1 MEETEELEDL
11 ARFRG
16 NFVDTMIRSANIRVT
31 LGRNAPPNTNDKVHL
46 SLRRDVEIARGT
58 GSTLETELLLL
69 RSEIL
74 LHVLLRALEDDL
86 ALRLSCLQAI

>member
-1 MEETEELEDL
+1 MYSPP
-11 ARFRG
+11 
-16 NFVDTMIRSANIRVT
+16 DTD
-31 LGRNAPPNTNDKVHL
+31 DKVDL
-46 SLRRDVEIARGT
+46 GLGRDVEIARGT